1 VNTPAV
7 SVRPDRRAEPGRV
20 IWVTGLSGCGKT
32 TLCDALHALL
42 KPRMPHLIKLDGD
55 EIRAAFGND
64 LGYAE
69 SERKKQIGRIQR
81 IARMLADQ
89 GLVVLVAA
97 LYSHPEL
104 LAWNRANL
112 PGYFEIYLRA
122 DLDFLAGR
130 DLKGL
135 YQKGRRGEMTDVVGV
150 DIPWHA
156 PQSADMV
163 IDAAAQTPPDRLA
176 LDVVRAIP
184 GMTDLMRSEAPQS

>member
-1 VNTPAV
+1 VNTHPAG
-7 SVRPDRRAEPGRV
+7 VRPGGRGERGQV

-55 EIRAAFGND
+55 EVRAAFGND

-81 IARMLADQ
+81 IAGMLADQ

-97 LYSHPEL
+97 LYAHPDL
-104 LAWNRANL
+104 LAWNRENL
-112 PGYFEIYLRA
+112 PRYFEVYLRA
-122 DLDFLAGR
+122 DLEFLKQR
-130 DLKGL
+130 DLKSLYLKGL
-135 YQKGRRGEMTDVVGV
+135 RGEIENVVGI

-156 PQSADMV
+156 PQRADMV
-163 IDAAAQTPPDRLA
+163 IDAAAAKAADLLA
-176 LDVVRAIP
+176 LDLVRAIP
-184 GMTDLMRSEAPQS
+184 GMADVLRSEASHS

>member
-1 VNTPAV
+1 V
-7 SVRPDRRAEPGRV
+7 STRGQV

-81 IARMLADQ
+81 IAKMLADQ

-97 LYSHPEL
+97 LYSHPDL
-104 LAWNRANL
+104 LAWNRMNL
-112 PGYFEIYLRA
+112 PGYFEVYLRA
-122 DLDFLAGR
+122 GLEFLAKR
-130 DLKGL
+130 DLKEL
-135 YQKGRRGEMTDVVGV
+135 YLKSRRGEIEDVVGV

-156 PQSADMV
+156 PQNADLI
-163 IDAAAQTPPDRLA
+163 IDSEMQKRPDLLA
-176 LDVVRAIP
+176 VDVVRAIP
-184 GMTDLMRSEAPQS
+184 DMAAVLPFEVSSS

>member
-1 VNTPAV
+1 MNYVVPA
-7 SVRPDRRAEPGRV
+7 RGGEGGQV

-42 KPRMPHLIKLDGD
+42 KPRMPQLIKLDGD

-81 IARMLADQ
+81 MAKMLADQ

-97 LYSHPEL
+97 LYSHPDL

-112 PGYFEIYLRA
+112 PRYFEVYLRA
-122 DLDFLAGR
+122 DVDFLATR
-130 DLKGL
+130 DPKGL
-135 YQKGRRGEMTDVVGV
+135 YRKSQRGEISDVVGV

-156 PQSADMV
+156 PQRADLV

-176 LDVVRAIP
+176 FDVVRAIP
-184 GMTDLMRSEAPQS
+184 DMTGMLRSEARQS

>member
-1 VNTPAV
+1 M
-7 SVRPDRRAEPGRV
+7 RPDHRVEPGRV

-32 TLCDALHALL
+32 TLCDALYALL

-69 SERKKQIGRIQR
+69 SERTKQIGRIQR
-81 IARMLADQ
+81 MAKMLADQ

-97 LYSHPEL
+97 LYSHPDL

-112 PGYFEIYLRA
+112 PRYFEVYLRA
-122 DLDFLAGR
+122 DLDFLTKR
-130 DLKGL
+130 DLKDL
-135 YQKGRRGEMTDVVGV
+135 YQKSRRGEITDVVGV

-156 PQSADMV
+156 PQGADLV
-163 IDAAAQTPPDRLA
+163 VDAAAQTPADRLA
-176 LDVVRAIP
+176 FDVVRAIP
-184 GMTDLMRSEAPQS
+184 DMTDVLRSEARQS